1 MIRATPNHIV
11 RACLRLLRPL
21 ARVLL
26 RHGITAHQFG
36 KMAEAAFI
44 AAADDVLREQARSA
58 SYSRISSL
66 TGIHRHAVSAVKAA
80 LDADEFALLGSK
92 DYQRNRLARVLGGWF
107 EHPDFTDRDGRP
119 RRLPLQGP
127 EPSFSELVRR
137 FSGDIY
143 PGIILDDLQRAGAVR
158 IGQDGCV
165 QAVARRILPAGSDD
179 ESLERMGRVACDV
192 LTTLERN
199 MALPEAE
206 RLFEDSAMSMSF
218 PASALPQ
225 LRRWLDRRGAPLL
238 NDLEGWMAERESTG
252 AGAAADGRR
261 VRAGVSLV
269 MFTDHPADPP
279 TDGSG
284 RSP

>member
-1 MIRATPNHIV
+1 MTGELF

-26 RHGITAHQFG
+26 RHGVTAHQFG
-36 KMAEAAFI
+36 KMAEAAFV

-92 DYQRNRLARVLGGWF
+92 DYQRNRLARVLGGWY

-127 EPSFSELVRR
+127 EPSFPELVRR

-143 PGIILDDLQRAGAVR
+143 PGIILDELQRAGAVR
-158 IGQDGCV
+158 IAQDGCV
-165 QAVARRILPAGSDD
+165 QVVSRRILPAASDD
-179 ESLERMGRVACDV
+179 ESLDRMGRVACDV

-199 MALPEAE
+199 IALPEGE
-206 RLFEDSAMSMSF
+206 RLFEDSAVTVNL
-218 PASALPQ
+218 PATAVPL

-238 NDLEGWMAERESTG
+238 NDLEGWLAERESSG
-252 AGAAADGRR
+252 AGSAADGGR
-261 VRAGVSLV
+261 VRAGVCLV
-269 MFTDHPADPP
+269 MFADRPGDPP
-279 TDGSG
+279 VGGSG
-284 RSP
+284 K

>member
-1 MIRATPNHIV
+1 
-11 RACLRLLRPL
+11 L

-26 RHGITAHQFG
+26 RHGVTAHQFG
-36 KMAEAAFI
+36 KMAEAAFV

-127 EPSFSELVRR
+127 EASFSELVRR

-143 PGIILDDLQRAGAVR
+143 PGIILDELQRAGAVR
-158 IGQDGCV
+158 VGPGDSV
-165 QAVARRILPAGSDD
+165 QAVARRILPAASDD
-179 ESLERMGRVACDV
+179 ESLERMGRVTCDV

-199 MALPEAE
+199 MVLPEAE
-206 RLFEDSAMSMSF
+206 RLFEDSAVSVNF
-218 PASALPQ
+218 PVSALPL

-238 NDLEGWMAERESTG
+238 NDLEGWMAGRESSGG
-252 AGAAADGRR
+252 AAAADGSR
-261 VRAGVSLV
+261 VRAGVALV
-269 MFTDHPADPP
+269 MFTDRP
-279 TDGSG
+279 TDPQTDESEK
-284 RSP
+284 

>member
-1 MIRATPNHIV
+1 LIRATPNHIV
-11 RACLRLLRPL
+11 RACLLLLRPL

-26 RHGITAHQFG
+26 RHGVTAHQFG
-36 KMAEAAFI
+36 KMAEAAFV

-119 RRLPLQGP
+119 RRLPLHGP

-143 PGIILDDLQRAGAVR
+143 PGIILDELQRAGSVR
-158 IGQDGCV
+158 IGEDGCV
-165 QAVARRILPAGSDD
+165 RAVARRILPAASDD

-206 RLFEDSAMSMSF
+206 RLFEDSAVSVNF
-218 PASALPQ
+218 PVTALPL

-238 NDLEGWMAERESTG
+238 NDLEGWMAERESSAGG
-252 AGAAADGRR
+252 AGAGAGR

-269 MFTDHPADPP
+269 MFADRP
-279 TDGSG
+279 GSPQTAAP
-284 RSP
+284 RD

>member
-1 MIRATPNHIV
+1 MTV
-11 RACLRLLRPL
+11 ELFRACLRLLRPL

-26 RHGITAHQFG
+26 RHGVTAHQFG
-36 KMAEAAFI
+36 KMAEAAFV
-44 AAADDVLREQARSA
+44 AAADDELHEQARSA

-80 LDADEFALLGSK
+80 LDSDEFTLLGSK
-92 DYQRNRLARVLGGWF
+92 EYQRNRLARVLGGWF

-127 EPSFSELVRR
+127 EPSFPELVRR

-143 PGIILDDLQRAGAVR
+143 PGIILDELQRAGAVR
-158 IGQDGCV
+158 VGADGCV
-165 QAVARRILPAGSDD
+165 QAVARRVLPAAGDD

-206 RLFEDSAMSMSF
+206 RLFEDSAVSVNF
-218 PASALPQ
+218 PVTALPH

-238 NDLEGWMAERESTG
+238 NDLEGWMAERESSGGGT
-252 AGAAADGRR
+252 AADGSH

-269 MFTDHPADPP
+269 MFADRPGSP
-279 TDGSG
+279 QTGGSG
-284 RSP
+284 D